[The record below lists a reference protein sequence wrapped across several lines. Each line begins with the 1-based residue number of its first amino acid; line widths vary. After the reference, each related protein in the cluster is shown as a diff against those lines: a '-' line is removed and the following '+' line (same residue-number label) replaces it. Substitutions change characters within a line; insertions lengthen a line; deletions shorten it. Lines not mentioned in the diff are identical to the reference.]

1 MSRRLCRVCQ
11 RMFVI
16 LPLLVSTCADTR
28 KLKAWTRQVCEA
40 NSDKVLRA
48 INDTDSFGTT
58 PLMIA
63 CFHGHLD
70 VALHLLSRQAA
81 PNAANNRGRTALFH
95 SLSPPPKPLPGE
107 SEGTYSQSFERA
119 RMVARSLVVALLQHQ
134 ANACHMDHNGI
145 TPLRLAAV
153 RHPPRHPVACRLRAC
168 ASRVSGDSRCPIRPA
183 RHDVCRNA
191 GTHRHVRVLVRR
203 PGPLGRRG
211 CVMLARLHLPAPA
224 SQVNGYHQCAKLLL
238 AAGADPHRRDLNG
251 FSVIQSVEAMVAQA
265 AHSHALARLYHMLD
279 VLCGNAG
286 ASAGVLAWQLQS
298 LTPIRPPSSS
308 GRLLSAKASGKAKHS
323 AAAHVTAPPSPQR
336 SGSGGLKTEEGQQG
350 VVATLLATGARGMQ
364 GVRWMPASVAQKLVR
379 AAAQLPCEPAEM
391 CVAPRS
397 SSWSARHA
405 PAAPDSQ
412 EGVAV
417 AVGRDGLTRVDGH
430 GEEQVSGA
438 RARDART
445 GEGARGCTKTV
456 ESAMEWARRELVSK
470 EVVTAGSRVK
480 VLVVGAEP
488 LKEYRLV
495 EARVIESR
503 DDAVSGLGRPQQVGK
518 AGGRRLVVTPMPA
531 GKEGQ
536 TGSEARERLM
546 AVSEHMVVELWQG
559 SGEFGAD
566 GAWKALG
573 QAFPPS
579 AVCLFSEEGRQMLAV
594 AEDGGTSACATV
606 APVFAKQRSPTSC
619 GVCCAVVAAN
629 FLARAT
635 SGDASASWDEARVRQ
650 ESCSMVRELR
660 ADVLDNHGLT
670 LKQVGELCLG
680 LVGVAGR
687 VLVCSQDTGHSLAD
701 FRRACVQQLGSG
713 GVIIANMY
721 MGDEAKGGIGSVF
734 EMGHFALI
742 AAFAPGTALSAWEDA
757 PRASTGPGR
766 RRRGSAA
773 SASGES
779 REVVQEDAVLVMDV
793 WAQACDAYWVPLG
806 KVRPRCCLS
815 WPGSV
820 AAMLQDGDFDCFS
833 GVLGEFTGMGRHV
846 YGQERDMG

>member
-1 MSRRLCRVCQ
+1 M
-11 RMFVI
+11 
-16 LPLLVSTCADTR
+16 
-28 KLKAWTRQVCEA
+28 
-40 NSDKVLRA
+40 
-48 INDTDSFGTT
+48 
-58 PLMIA
+58 
-63 CFHGHLD
+63 
-70 VALHLLSRQAA
+70 
-81 PNAANNRGRTALFH
+81 
-95 SLSPPPKPLPGE
+95 
-107 SEGTYSQSFERA
+107 
-119 RMVARSLVVALLQHQ
+119 
-134 ANACHMDHNGI
+134 
-145 TPLRLAAV
+145 
-153 RHPPRHPVACRLRAC
+153 
-168 ASRVSGDSRCPIRPA
+168 
-183 RHDVCRNA
+183 
-191 GTHRHVRVLVRR
+191 
-203 PGPLGRRG
+203 
-211 CVMLARLHLPAPA
+211 
-224 SQVNGYHQCAKLLL
+224 NGYHQCAKLLL

-308 GRLLSAKASGKAKHS
+308 GRLLSGKAKHS
-323 AAAHVTAPPSPQR
+323 ALMTPQPSPQR
-336 SGSGGLKTEEGQQG
+336 SGSDGHKTEEGQQG

-391 CVAPRS
+391 WVAPG
-397 SSWSARHA
+397 SARHA
-405 PAAPDSQ
+405 PAVPDGE

-417 AVGRDGLTRVDGH
+417 SVGRDGLARVAGVDGH
-430 GEEQVSGA
+430 DEEEVSGA

-445 GEGARGCTKTV
+445 VEGVRECTKTV

-495 EARVIESR
+495 EARVIESS
-503 DDAVSGLGRPQQVGK
+503 DDALSGLGRQQQVGK
-518 AGGRRLVVTPMPA
+518 AGGRRIVVTPMPA
-531 GKEGQ
+531 GMDQTLASSSEGQ

-546 AVSEHMVVELWQG
+546 TVSEHMLVELWQG

-594 AEDGGTSACATV
+594 AEDAGTSACATV

-629 FLARAT
+629 FLARA
-635 SGDASASWDEARVRQ
+635 SSADASASWDEARVRQ

-701 FRRACVQQLGSG
+701 LRHACVQQLGSG
-713 GVIIANMY
+713 GFIIANMY
-721 MGDEAKGGIGSVF
+721 MGDEARGGIGSVF

-757 PRASTGPGR
+757 PRASTRSCR
-766 RRRGSAA
+766 RRRGNAG

-815 WPGSV
+815 WPCLSWPCSV
-820 AAMLQDGDFDCFS
+820 AAMLQDGDLDCFA
-833 GVLGEFTGMGRHV
+833 GILGGFTGMGRHV

>member
-1 MSRRLCRVCQ
+1 M
-11 RMFVI
+11 
-16 LPLLVSTCADTR
+16 
-28 KLKAWTRQVCEA
+28 
-40 NSDKVLRA
+40 
-48 INDTDSFGTT
+48 
-58 PLMIA
+58 
-63 CFHGHLD
+63 
-70 VALHLLSRQAA
+70 
-81 PNAANNRGRTALFH
+81 
-95 SLSPPPKPLPGE
+95 
-107 SEGTYSQSFERA
+107 
-119 RMVARSLVVALLQHQ
+119 
-134 ANACHMDHNGI
+134 
-145 TPLRLAAV
+145 
-153 RHPPRHPVACRLRAC
+153 
-168 ASRVSGDSRCPIRPA
+168 
-183 RHDVCRNA
+183 
-191 GTHRHVRVLVRR
+191 
-203 PGPLGRRG
+203 
-211 CVMLARLHLPAPA
+211 
-224 SQVNGYHQCAKLLL
+224 
-238 AAGADPHRRDLNG
+238 
-251 FSVIQSVEAMVAQA
+251 AQA
-265 AHSHALARLYHMLD
+265 THSHALVRLYHMLD

-308 GRLLSAKASGKAKHS
+308 GRLLSGKAKHS
-323 AAAHVTAPPSPQR
+323 ALMTPQPSPQR
-336 SGSGGLKTEEGQQG
+336 SGSDGHKTEEGQQG

-379 AAAQLPCEPAEM
+379 AAAQLPCQPAEM
-391 CVAPRS
+391 CVAARS
-397 SSWSARHA
+397 SSWPARHA
-405 PAAPDSQ
+405 PAVPDGDQ
-412 EGVAV
+412 EGAAMSVGQHGLACVAGV
-417 AVGRDGLTRVDGH
+417 DGRD
-430 GEEQVSGA
+430 EEEVSGA
-438 RARDART
+438 SARDART
-445 GEGARGCTKTV
+445 VEGARACTKTV
-456 ESAMEWARRELVSK
+456 ESAMEWARREVVSK

-503 DDAVSGLGRPQQVGK
+503 DDAVSGLGRQQQVGK
-518 AGGRRLVVTPMPA
+518 AGGRRIVVTPMPA
-531 GKEGQ
+531 GKDQTLAISSEAQ

-546 AVSEHMVVELWQG
+546 TVSEHMVVELWQG
-559 SGEFGAD
+559 SGEFGVD

-594 AEDGGTSACATV
+594 AEDAGTSACATV

-635 SGDASASWDEARVRQ
+635 SADASASWDEARVRQ

-660 ADVLDNHGLT
+660 ADVLDNYGLT
-670 LKQVGELCLG
+670 LQQVGELCLG

-687 VLVCSQDTGHSLAD
+687 VLVCSQDTGHSLSD
-701 FRRACVQQLGSG
+701 FRRACVQQLGRG

-742 AAFAPGTALSAWEDA
+742 AAFVPGTALSAWAGA
-757 PRASTGPGR
+757 PRASTRPCR
-766 RRRGSAA
+766 RRRGNAG

-815 WPGSV
+815 WPCSV
-820 AAMLQDGDFDCFS
+820 AAMLQDCDLDCFS
-833 GVLGEFTGMGRHV
+833 GILGGFTGMGRHV